1 MASRGRGLLSA
12 SLKVLSGG
20 QPFGA
25 GGQRE
30 PDNCPLKG
38 ILSLPH
44 LSFLHQAPSSGYGGK
59 EENKGERR
67 RNEAGGVRCRTAPAG
82 GGGRGHRSQRQGRVL
97 LLPPPWHLG
106 ALISSQSHQLVSAPG

>member
-1 MASRGRGLLSA
+1 MASCGRGFFSA

-25 GGQRE
+25 RGQRE

-44 LSFLHQAPSSGYGGK
+44 LSFLHQPPSSGCGGK
-59 EENKGERR
+59 EGNKGARR
-67 RNEAGGVRCRTAPAG
+67 
-82 GGGRGHRSQRQGRVL
+82 
-97 LLPPPWHLG
+97 
-106 ALISSQSHQLVSAPG
+106 